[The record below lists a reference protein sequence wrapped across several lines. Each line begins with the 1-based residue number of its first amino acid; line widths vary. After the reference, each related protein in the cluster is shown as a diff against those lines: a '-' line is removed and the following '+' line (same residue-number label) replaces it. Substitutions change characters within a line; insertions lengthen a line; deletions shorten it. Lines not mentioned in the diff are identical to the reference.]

1 MTSPSPLSELY
12 NQHSGLVSDK
22 WDSYLSVYER
32 SLAKYAHSPIRLLEI
47 GVQNGGSLE
56 IWSQYFSNARA
67 IVGCDI
73 NRACAGLNYD
83 SPKIHVVIGDIK
95 MPETLSAIMK
105 HAESFEIII
114 DDGSHTSQDIIKT
127 FSQMFPHLN
136 NDGVYIVEDLHCSY
150 WKQFEGGLFSPH
162 SSMSF
167 FKALTDI
174 LNFEHWG
181 LPNSRL
187 SMLEP
192 FKTPPELTEAHLAQI
207 HSVEFVNSMCII
219 TKKEP
224 SCNILGRRR
233 VSGEV
238 EQVSPVKQV
247 SNTYN
252 KAPPQ
257 S

>member
-1 MTSPSPLSELY
+1 MPSSPTLSELY

-32 SLAKYAHSPIRLLEI
+32 SLAKYVRSPIQLLEI

-56 IWSQYFSNARA
+56 IWSHYFSNARA

-83 SPKIHVVIGDIK
+83 NPKTHVVIGDIK

-127 FSQMFPHLN
+127 FAQMFPHLN

-187 SMLEP
+187 SILEP

-238 EQVSPVKQV
+238 EQISPVKQV
-247 SNTYN
+247 NNTYN

-257 S
+257 P